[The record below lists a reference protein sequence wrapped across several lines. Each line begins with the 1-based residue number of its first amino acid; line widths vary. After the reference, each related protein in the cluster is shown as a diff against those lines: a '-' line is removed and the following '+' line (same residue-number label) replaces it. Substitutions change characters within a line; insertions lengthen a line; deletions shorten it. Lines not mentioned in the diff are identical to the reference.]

1 MNMHGLGFTFCGS
14 VKTGCQANELG
25 EMLPMQMFAL
35 LQLLTVILIL
45 EAIFVILLF
54 ALEM

>member
-1 MNMHGLGFTFCGS
+1 
-14 VKTGCQANELG
+14 
-25 EMLPMQMFAL
+25 MQMFAL